1 MAAGGWLLL
10 CLDSYIRL
18 DLFNQRLCFGQDGI
32 KLVIR
37 RFQHHLLAQEVDGYA
52 GNTVDFFY
60 SVLDFVR
67 TVTTIQ
73 VNQLNCLFHGDSPLS
88 FCYSVGLTWLN
99 N

>member
-52 GNTVDFFY
+52 GNTVDFLY
-60 SVLDFVR
+60 SVLD
-67 TVTTIQ
+67 
-73 VNQLNCLFHGDSPLS
+73 LS
-88 FCYSVGLTWLN
+88 AQ
-99 N
+99 